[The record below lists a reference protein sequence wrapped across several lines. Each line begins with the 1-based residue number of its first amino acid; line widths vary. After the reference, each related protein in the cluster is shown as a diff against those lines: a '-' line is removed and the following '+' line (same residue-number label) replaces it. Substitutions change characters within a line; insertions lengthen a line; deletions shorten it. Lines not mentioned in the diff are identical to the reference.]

1 MVSAVWRDG
10 DEVGRND
17 TELMT
22 VDREHESGVG
32 RTIDQSQEIL
42 DSLRSV
48 RRDGSD
54 RSDTNLPF
62 ERSPR

>member
-1 MVSAVWRDG
+1 VVSAVWRDG

-22 VDREHESGVG
+22 VDREDESGVG

-48 RRDGSD
+48 RRDSSD
-54 RSDTNLPF
+54 CSNTKYTF
-62 ERSPR
+62 